1 MDEPSPDA
9 MTDAQWREFV
19 MTRLRRGDAR
29 FDSLENAT
37 TEMRSALAANTQLVA
52 EVKHDFGALRT
63 QINPLVDAMT
73 TMEAGIRTIGRIG
86 AFGAAFGKAALV
98 IFVAWVTLR
107 FLVGGASWAD
117 VRAAL
122 QAALGK

>member
-1 MDEPSPDA
+1 
-9 MTDAQWREFV
+9 MTDEQWREFV
-19 MTRLRRGDAR
+19 MSRLRRGDAR

-86 AFGAAFGKAALV
+86 SIGAVFGKAALV
-98 IFVAWVTLR
+98 LFIGWVTMR
-107 FLVGGASWAD
+107 FLLGGASWAD
-117 VRAAL
+117 VTAAIRAVT
-122 QAALGK
+122 GK